1 MPQSRISPMPILKT
15 HFCSFDSANKKRRN
29 RDILE
34 QVVLPLACGTCVTVL
49 KIELSGATSAGILAI
64 TGVASAFCFQLGVQ
78 LLDRAANWAENRPE
92 PGPDTTKYAS
102 LIEELSA
109 NTMYAAYVAALAGIA
124 AFSAGVTDEGWPERT
139 LVCATAIVTAHFLV
153 TLMLVMARVFL
164 LTRARLIVA
173 RTGIDRVA

>member
-1 MPQSRISPMPILKT
+1 MVQSRISPGPILIT
-15 HFCSFDSANKKRRN
+15 HFRSFSGANRKRRY

-34 QVVLPLACGTCVTVL
+34 QVFFPLACGAGVTTL
-49 KIELSGATSAGILAI
+49 EIALSKATSAGILAI

-92 PGPDTTKYAS
+92 PGPDTTKYAL

-109 NTMYAAYVAALAGIA
+109 NTMYAAYVAGLAGIA
-124 AFSAGVTDEGWPERT
+124 AFSAGVTEEGWPERT
-139 LVCATAIVTAHFLV
+139 LVCTAAIVTAHFLV

-164 LTRARLIVA
+164 LTRARLSIVRA
-173 RTGIDRVA
+173 GIDR